1 MEKLGHYRIVERLGQ
16 GAMGSVYRAVDEKL
30 DRPVALKVLRLHLDE
45 EEYAGYSARLFQEAR
60 SAARINHPNIITVFD
75 CGTLDG
81 QTYLAMEL
89 VEGRTLRT
97 LLDKQSP
104 MPVANVIVLALQLFD
119 ALAFAHAREVVHRD
133 IKPGNLMFDDN
144 SRLKITDFGIA
155 QLPASELTRTGTF
168 VGSPRYMAP
177 EQIEC
182 KRVDGRAD
190 IFSAGIVLYEALT
203 GRVPFDGD
211 HMASIAYRILYEVPA
226 DPKDITPD
234 VPGWLSS
241 LVMRCMEKNPAE
253 RYQSAD
259 QVLSDMRAILA
270 AGTAPAL
277 VNAAVLAV
285 PAVPAGK
292 SKSSS
297 QSKAAAKAASK
308 TKREAKAK
316 AAPNSYLLMG
326 VAFAAVLGIGA
337 GIFAWQ
343 RISHSGDS
351 TALAKPKVETKAAEI
366 LPPPGAKGSV
376 PASVAE
382 APPPAPTPDA
392 TITPAA
398 LELKPGMVP
407 VKADV
412 KSDTPPAALKPNTVA
427 IPPVAPKQASGSTTS
442 TGKTG
447 DQISTAAARKT
458 AGRQVTIEQLLNERA
473 AAAAPAPANTPA
485 EIKSDGDCSARND
498 CPPVKRREHRD
509 R

>member
-45 EEYAGYSARLFQEAR
+45 EEYAAYAARLFQEAR

-104 MPVANVIVLALQLFD
+104 MPPANVIVLALQLFD

-203 GRVPFDGD
+203 GKVPFDGD
-211 HMASIAYRILYEVPA
+211 HMASIAYRILYEVPP
-226 DPKDITPD
+226 DPKDISPD
-234 VPGWLSS
+234 VPNWLSA

-259 QVLSDMRAILA
+259 EVLTEMRTVLA

-277 VNAAVLAV
+277 VTPAILATPTAKPAKKDKKKPAKESSASKAGPNNLLLMGLAFVAVLAI
-285 PAVPAGK
+285 G
-292 SKSSS
+292 
-297 QSKAAAKAASK
+297 
-308 TKREAKAK
+308 
-316 AAPNSYLLMG
+316 
-326 VAFAAVLGIGA
+326 LGI
-337 GIFAWQ
+337 FVWQ
-343 RISHSGDS
+343 RVHANAAT
-351 TALAKPKVETKAAEI
+351 TALAKPKIEPKPAEV

-376 PASVAE
+376 PAEVAQLP
-382 APPPAPTPDA
+382 APAPTPAAATTSPIPSDAAVGKGDIKPASQVIAPATGKLIPNATTPTTASTTAPKQIGASKAADA
-392 TITPAA
+392 TTPAA
-398 LELKPGMVP
+398 
-407 VKADV
+407 
-412 KSDTPPAALKPNTVA
+412 
-427 IPPVAPKQASGSTTS
+427 SGATR
-442 TGKTG
+442 KT
-447 DQISTAAARKT
+447 T

-473 AAAAPAPANTPA
+473 AVAPAPVAPA
-485 EIKSDGDCSARND
+485 PETKADATDCAARND